1 MPAVPPLMIGP
12 CTASHTRRPAG
23 TPPAASQTFSASAA
37 ITRPAIATITG
48 LYSEAH
54 RNSMPIAI
62 QRAGRRGAGAASST
76 KAHAIAA
83 FMNTS
88 AFGWLACR
96 SRSPLASAQIAA
108 AATPPTGPARMTP
121 AR

>member
-1 MPAVPPLMIGP
+1 MIGP
-12 CTASHTRRPAG
+12 CAARHSRRPAG
-23 TPPAASQTFSASAA
+23 TPSAASHTFSASAA

-54 RNSMPIAI
+54 RNSTPIAT
-62 QRAGRRGAGAASST
+62 QRAVRRGAGAASST
-76 KAHAIAA
+76 NAHAIAA

-88 AFGWLACR
+88 ALGWLACS

-108 AATPPTGPARMTP
+108 AAMPPTGPARMTP